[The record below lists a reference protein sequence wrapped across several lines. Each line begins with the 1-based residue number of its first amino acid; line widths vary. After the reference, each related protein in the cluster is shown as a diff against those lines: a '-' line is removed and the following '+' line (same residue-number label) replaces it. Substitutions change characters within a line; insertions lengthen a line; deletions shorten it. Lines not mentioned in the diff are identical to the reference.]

1 MKFAYPLIALLAPVA
16 MLALWG
22 AMAAAARAR
31 RRRAEKFAGGPGRSW
46 AATGEL
52 AWRRRAETLLT
63 VASLG
68 LLLLAGARPLRYRG
82 AEKAELQGVPYLVAL
97 DASRSMLASDLRPS
111 RWTVTTNALD
121 RFFAASPN
129 DRVGLISFSGA
140 AYLNA
145 PLSFDM
151 TAIRTTLRYLDP
163 WLMNDQGT
171 ALSAAIDRA
180 GRYFATNKISP
191 RVLVLISDGEDLE
204 GNPVFLARRWAR
216 DGLRI
221 ACVGV
226 GTTTGAKV
234 PAGRFGGGP
243 VARNTFGQEVISR
256 LNEANLQR
264 IAAAAGGRYYR
275 LGEHGEGLQ
284 RLREEFLAPLSEAAA
299 REDLQNY
306 VEWYQVPLSMAVAC
320 LLVSV
325 LVGAERHRRPTAPT
339 AIKPQPTA

>member
-1 MKFAYPLIALLAPVA
+1 MKFAHPLIALLAPLA
-16 MLALWG
+16 MLACWG
-22 AMAAAARAR
+22 ALAWADRHR
-31 RRRAEKFAGGPGRSW
+31 RRRAERFSGGPGRAW
-46 AATGEL
+46 ADSGAL
-52 AWRRRAETLLT
+52 PWRRRVETALT
-63 VASLG
+63 VGALG
-68 LLLLAGARPLRYRG
+68 LLLLAGSRPLRFLG
-82 AEKAELQGVPYLVAL
+82 SQKAELQGVPYLVAL
-97 DASRSMLASDLRPS
+97 DASRSMLAGDLRPS
-111 RWTVTTNALD
+111 RWGVTTNALD

-171 ALSAAIDRA
+171 ALGAAIDRA
-180 GRYFATNKISP
+180 GRYFATNRITP

-204 GNPVFLARRWAR
+204 GNPTLVARRWAR
-216 DGLRI
+216 EGLRI

-275 LGEHGEGLQ
+275 LGEQGDGLQ

-306 VEWYQVPLSMAVAC
+306 VEWYQVPLAAAVAC
-320 LLVSV
+320 LLGSI
-325 LVGAERHRRPTAPT
+325 LVGADRHRRPAGPS
-339 AIKPQPTA
+339 AILNPPAA